1 MRRPSRRGVLASLGA
16 ASLAVST
23 AGCIDP
29 RTVLAGRHH
38 RPELFV
44 DSDATVDLTATVT
57 VELTDGTT
65 PFDRRVAVGADDSR
79 TFTEALPREGAD
91 PATADV
97 TATLDSGPTASRSVD
112 ADSGLH
118 RLWVVLESPETV
130 TIRREVH

>member
-1 MRRPSRRGVLASLGA
+1 MRRPSRRGLLASLGA
-16 ASLAVST
+16 SSLALLT
-23 AGCIDP
+23 AGCVDP
-29 RTVLAGRHH
+29 RTALAGRHH
-38 RPELFV
+38 RSELFV
-44 DSDATVDLTATVT
+44 DSDATVDLTPTVT
-57 VELTDGTT
+57 VELADGST

-97 TATLDSGPTASRSVD
+97 TVTLDTGSTASRTVD

-118 RLWVVLESPETV
+118 RLWVVLESRETV